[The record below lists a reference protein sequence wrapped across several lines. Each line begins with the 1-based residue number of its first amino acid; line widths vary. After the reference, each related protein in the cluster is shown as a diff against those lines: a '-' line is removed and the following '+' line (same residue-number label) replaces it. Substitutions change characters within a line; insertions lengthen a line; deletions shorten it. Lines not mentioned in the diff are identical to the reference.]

1 MNLSTYIDALSFN
14 NLNFTKLI
22 PLLHAYPIVKLK
34 LMELRTDKIIFF
46 FRPLCCPSFDIFK
59 LSYTEISTMSDSIV
73 HKCKSTNVPPC
84 SERVNIDTCDQI
96 HDRSFPGLEQALQ
109 LKVAELNSFYG
120 PKLPLLVK
128 WCGHASALHMWVKW
142 KPSHT
147 FWRTVLLYI
156 TL

>member
-34 LMELRTDKIIFF
+34 LMELRTDKIIFSF
-46 FRPLCCPSFDIFK
+46 GHCVVRPLIYSK

-73 HKCKSTNVPPC
+73 YKCKSTNVPPC
-84 SERVNIDTCDQI
+84 SERVKIDTSDQI

-128 WCGHASALHMWVKW
+128 
-142 KPSHT
+142 
-147 FWRTVLLYI
+147 
-156 TL
+156 